1 MNDWPKLSG
10 ETDAQYVYRVCRNK
24 ENIGTWYDVADVI
37 NETLGWNKNECCYRK
52 SWKAYQDLQQV
63 SEIDAADT
71 QAVLDKLRSERRELE
86 KAKVKMRDERNEVSR
101 LLRIQARGESMR
113 ELIERRIDA
122 YDPAEYEHIDILQ
135 CVGEGDCDLIVHL
148 TDLHAGLHIA
158 NFCNNYN
165 QQIMMYRL
173 RKYAGKITQIWRRH
187 NAKKCYV
194 VLGGDMVNGAIHVNS
209 RLENNENVID
219 QVITASEAVSWFV
232 GEMAKLFISVEVFSV
247 PGNHSR
253 VFPNKE
259 DNQSGEYLDR
269 LVSYYVSAKCVAIN
283 NIHVHD
289 DDFDGSM
296 VRFSVRGEDVFA
308 VHGDKDTPT
317 GVVNNIT
324 MMTGRKPDIVL
335 MGHRHTN
342 GLTTVYDTKVYES
355 GCVDGP
361 DNYCMDKR
369 LRNKPEQTVLVIN
382 DQGLDCAY
390 DVKLD

>member
-71 QAVLDKLRSERRELE
+71 QAVLDELRSERRELE

-173 RKYAGKITQIWRRH
+173 RKYAGKIAQIWRRH

-194 VLGGDMVNGAIHVNS
+194 VLGGDMVNGVIHVNS

-296 VRFSVRGEDVFA
+296 VRFAVRGEDVFA

-324 MMTGRKPDIVL
+324 MMTGCKPDIVL

-342 GLTTVYDTKVYES
+342 SLTTVYDTKVYES

>member
-24 ENIGTWYDVADVI
+24 DEIGTWTDVAEVI
-37 NETLGWNKNECCYRK
+37 NKTLGWDKGECAYRK
-52 SWKAYQDLQQV
+52 TWKAYQDLQQV
-63 SEIDAADT
+63 SEVDT
-71 QAVLDKLRSERRELE
+71 ASTEELLESIREERRELE
-86 KAKVKMRDERNEVSR
+86 KARVKMRDERNEISR
-101 LLRIQARGESMR
+101 LLRAKARGESMR

-122 YDPAEYEHIDILQ
+122 YDPAEYERLDMLQ
-135 CVGEGDCDLIVHL
+135 CVGQGDCDLIVHL
-148 TDLHAGLHIA
+148 TDLHAGIQIS
-158 NFCNNYN
+158 NYCNQYN

-173 RKYAGKITQIWRRH
+173 RKYAGKVTEIWRRH

-219 QVITASEAVSWFV
+219 QVISASEAVSWFV
-232 GEMAKLFISVEVFSV
+232 AEMAKLFLDVEVYSV

-259 DNQSGEYLDR
+259 DNQHGEYLDR
-269 LVSYYVSAKCVAIN
+269 LVSYYVQAKCAQIN
-283 NIHVHD
+283 NVHVCD
-289 DDFDGSM
+289 VDYDGSM
-296 VRFSVRGEDVFA
+296 VRFAVRTLEVFA

-324 MMTGRKPDIVL
+324 MMTGVKPDIVL

-355 GCVDGP
+355 GCVDGT

-369 LRNKPEQTVLVIN
+369 LKNKPEQTVLVVN
-382 DQGLDCAY
+382 DLGLDCAY